1 MNFTNILQPE
11 GINRVYFSKGTNKD
25 IINVFFK
32 EYNKAL
38 KQGLALAPIFQK
50 NNFENSCLAV
60 WEFVKYGIVYEVDK
74 PGTQTIQLPSHLL
87 NVSKKGD
94 CKSKTLLCAAIISN
108 FNFNGKIPQ
117 ITIRFVNYE
126 NIPSFTHVYLIAE
139 LNEKKYIIDTVWKY
153 FNSEKSYFSAKDF
166 KMKINSISGINEVY
180 QEDIGKLFKKK
191 KKSTTSSSSSSSST
205 ETKKEKRKKK
215 RKDRKEKR
223 KEKRA
228 KGKGLFNGI
237 KKVALSGPRGSFIA
251 LVNLNVRGLANKL
264 LQAPK
269 DKVEKIWK
277 ALGGNPVK
285 LYKAVVIG
293 SRKKPFLGAKAEF
306 KNVEGIGSV
315 VAVGT
320 LLASAAGILAAL
332 APVFKMIDKNK
343 GAKEGESTEDILEE
357 AEKNGGVLEIPEG
370 EVSDPEQGSGKN
382 PNFAST
388 FDFKKPTNLLLIGGG
403 VYILAKS
410 LKIIK

>member
-1 MNFTNILQPE
+1 MNFTNVLQPE
-11 GINRVYFSKGTNKD
+11 GINRVYFSNGTNKD
-25 IINVFFK
+25 IISVFFK
-32 EYNKAL
+32 EYNKSI
-38 KQGLALAPIFQK
+38 KQGIVLAPIFQK
-50 NNFENSCLAV
+50 NNFETSCLAV
-60 WEFVKYGIVYEVDK
+60 WEFVKYNIVYQVDK
-74 PGTQTIQLPSHLL
+74 EGTQTIQLPSHLL

-94 CKSKTLLCAAIISN
+94 CKSKTLLCASIISN

-117 ITIRFVNYE
+117 ITIRFVNYD
-126 NIPSFTHVYLIAE
+126 NIPSYTHVYLIAE
-139 LNEKKYIIDTVWKY
+139 LNEKKFIIDTVWKY

-166 KMKINSISGINEVY
+166 KMKINSISGIEENY

-191 KKSTTSSSSSSSST
+191 KKSTSSSPNSSA

-215 RKDRKEKR
+215 REDRKEKR
-223 KEKRA
+223 KEKRK
-228 KGKGLFNGI
+228 KGKGFFNTV
-237 KKVALSGPRGSFIA
+237 KKVSLAGPRGSFIA

-264 LQAPK
+264 LISPK

-277 ALGGNPVK
+277 ALGGNPTK
-285 LYKAVVIG
+285 LYNAVLLG
-293 SRKKPFLGAKAEF
+293 SKKKPFLGAKAEY
-306 KNVEGIGSV
+306 KTVNGIGSV

-320 LLASAAGILAAL
+320 LLASAAAVLAAL

-343 GAKEGESTEDILEE
+343 GTKDGESTDVILNE
-357 AEKNGGVLEIPEG
+357 AEKNGGILEIPEG
-370 EVSDPEQGSGKN
+370 EVSDPEQGSGKTAT
-382 PNFAST
+382 FAST